1 MKFDHIEGSIVAM
14 ITPFNEDGTVNFN
27 VLTELIE
34 RQIAGGTAA
43 ILTLGTTGEYP
54 TMTHEEDAA
63 VVRHTIT
70 VVAGRVPVIVGSGSN
85 CTATQIEMS
94 RRYEQMGAD
103 ALLII
108 APYYNKANT
117 EGMYR
122 HFKLT
127 ADAVNI
133 PCILYNVPGRTGC
146 SIPVSVVERLASHP
160 NICGIK
166 EASGNMSYAMQI
178 AHCIGPDFQIWSGN
192 DDIIIPLM
200 SIGGSGVISVFA
212 NVAPAQCQK
221 MCADYLAG
229 RHAEAAQQ
237 QIQWLE
243 VINNLFIEVNP
254 IPVKTAMN
262 MQGLNVGPCRLPLC
276 EMADNNA
283 ATLRASM
290 ERAGLL

>member
-1 MKFDHIEGSIVAM
+1 M
-14 ITPFNEDGTVNFN
+14 
-27 VLTELIE
+27 
-34 RQIAGGTAA
+34 
-43 ILTLGTTGEYP
+43 
-54 TMTHEEDAA
+54 
-63 VVRHTIT
+63 
-70 VVAGRVPVIVGSGSN
+70 SN
-85 CTATQIEMS
+85 
-94 RRYEQMGAD
+94 
-103 ALLII
+103 
-108 APYYNKANT
+108 
-117 EGMYR
+117 
-122 HFKLT
+122 
-127 ADAVNI
+127 
-133 PCILYNVPGRTGC
+133 
-146 SIPVSVVERLASHP
+146 
-160 NICGIK
+160 
-166 EASGNMSYAMQI
+166 
-178 AHCIGPDFQIWSGN
+178 
-192 DDIIIPLM
+192 
-200 SIGGSGVISVFA
+200 GGSGVISVFA